1 MLKEIIVFVGRD
13 AELKTLNGLYAQTDF
28 QMLVLYGRR
37 RVGKTALLS
46 HFCKDKRTLFFT
58 AEQKND
64 ADNLRSFS
72 RAIWRFFG
80 EREDN
85 PAFESWGTA
94 LGYIADHCPQDERTV
109 FVFDEFPYAAMA
121 NPSLPSTLQIAIDHS
136 FKSTN
141 LMLALCGSNE
151 GFMESEVLGYKSPL
165 YGRRTSQI
173 RLKPFDYR
181 DSARLLAGHTAEEQ
195 VTYYA
200 TFGGTPYYL
209 EQIDKS
215 LTFAENVRR
224 LMFDISGILYAE
236 PQMLI
241 RQELREPATYTSVL
255 DAIGSGATNPKQIAE
270 RAGIDPATVSSYL
283 AALTR
288 LGLVTREVPF
298 GEDPSRSRKGLY
310 YLSDPFF
317 AFWYR
322 FVSPHI
328 GAIEAGL
335 GDAAAKIATQGEGLS
350 TYVGSQFEGIC
361 RQWLINQARAGNLP
375 FLPLEIGHWWGT
387 DPSIRERVDI
397 DVVAGNK
404 MSGDLCVGECKYRSQ
419 FNESDAIQTL
429 EHRATLIPG
438 FERTHHILFMKGEP
452 SRETW
457 RKADNR
463 QDLSIITL
471 ADVYTDIAEQ

>member
-13 AELKTLNGLYAQTDF
+13 AELKTLNSLYAKTDF

-46 HFCKDKRTLFFT
+46 HFCK
-58 AEQKND
+58 
-64 ADNLRSFS
+64 
-72 RAIWRFFG
+72 

-200 TFGGTPYYL
+200 AFGGTPYYL

-241 RQELREPATYTSVL
+241 RQELREPPPPNFESPQHTLPCSTQSGRARPTPSKSPSVL
-255 DAIGSGATNPKQIAE
+255 A
-270 RAGIDPATVSSYL
+270 
-283 AALTR
+283 
-288 LGLVTREVPF
+288 
-298 GEDPSRSRKGLY
+298 
-310 YLSDPFF
+310 
-317 AFWYR
+317 
-322 FVSPHI
+322 
-328 GAIEAGL
+328 
-335 GDAAAKIATQGEGLS
+335 
-350 TYVGSQFEGIC
+350 
-361 RQWLINQARAGNLP
+361 
-375 FLPLEIGHWWGT
+375 
-387 DPSIRERVDI
+387 SI
-397 DVVAGNK
+397 
-404 MSGDLCVGECKYRSQ
+404 Q
-419 FNESDAIQTL
+419 Q
-429 EHRATLIPG
+429 
-438 FERTHHILFMKGEP
+438 
-452 SRETW
+452 
-457 RKADNR
+457 
-463 QDLSIITL
+463 Q
-471 ADVYTDIAEQ
+471 

>member
-1 MLKEIIVFVGRD
+1 MFVGRE
-13 AELKTLNGLYAQTDF
+13 AELGILDSLYEKENF

-37 RVGKTALLS
+37 RIGKTALLS
-46 HFCKDKRTLFFT
+46 HFCKGKRTLFFT

-64 ADNLRSFS
+64 SDNLRSFS

-80 EREDN
+80 DREDN
-85 PAFESWGTA
+85 PTFETWGSA
-94 LGYIADHCPQDERTV
+94 LAYIADHCPRDERTV

-121 NPSLPSTLQIAIDHS
+121 NPSLPSTLQIAIDHA
-136 FKSTN
+136 FKSAN

-181 DSARLLAGHTAEEQ
+181 DAAHLLAGKTPEEQ
-195 VTYYA
+195 VIYYA
-200 TFGGTPYYL
+200 AFGGTPYYL
-209 EQIDKS
+209 EQIDQS
-215 LTFAENVRR
+215 LPFAENIRR
-224 LMFDISGILYAE
+224 LMFSISGILYAE

-255 DAIGSGATNPKQIAE
+255 DAIGSGATHPKQIAD
-270 RAGIDPATVSSYL
+270 RAGVDPAAVSNYL

-298 GEDPSRSRKGLY
+298 GENPSRSRKGLY

-335 GDAAAKIATQGEGLS
+335 GNAAAKIATQGECFS

-361 RQWLINQARAGNLP
+361 RQWLINQAQAGDLP
-375 FLPLEIGHWWGT
+375 FLPLEVGHWWGT

-404 MSGDLCVGECKYRSQ
+404 MSGDLCVGECKYRSR
-419 FNESDAIQTL
+419 FNESEAIQTL
-429 EHRATLIPG
+429 EHRASLIPG
-438 FERTHHILFMKGEP
+438 FKRTHHLLFMKGEP
-452 SRETW
+452 SSETM
-457 RKADNR
+457 RKANNR
-463 QDLSIITL
+463 PNLSIVTL
-471 ADVYTDIAEQ
+471 SDIYRGIAEQ

>member
-1 MLKEIIVFVGRD
+1 MFVGRES
-13 AELKTLNGLYAQTDF
+13 ELRTLNELYLKDGF

-37 RVGKTALLS
+37 RIGKTALLS
-46 HFCKDKRTLFFT
+46 HFCASKPTLFFT

-64 ADNLRSFS
+64 SDNLRSFS
-72 RAIWRFFG
+72 RAIWTFFG

-85 PAFESWGTA
+85 PAFDSWGTA
-94 LGYIADHCPQDERTV
+94 LNYVAEHCPQDARTV

-121 NPSLPSTLQIAIDHS
+121 NPSLPSTLQIAIDHA
-136 FKSTN
+136 FKRAD

-151 GFMESEVLGYKSPL
+151 GFVESEVLGYKSPL

-173 RLKPFDYR
+173 KLKPFDYQ
-181 DSARLLAGHTAEEQ
+181 DAARLLGDHSPAEQ
-195 VTYYA
+195 AACYA
-200 TFGGTPYYL
+200 AFGGTPYYL
-209 EQIDKS
+209 EQIDRS
-215 LTFAENVRR
+215 QSFSTNVRR

-241 RQELREPATYTSVL
+241 RQELREPATYSSVL

-270 RAGIDPATVSSYL
+270 RAGIDPTAVSNYL
-283 AALTR
+283 AALVR
-288 LGLVTREVPF
+288 LGLITREVPF

-317 AFWYR
+317 SYWYR
-322 FVSPHI
+322 FVSPRI

-335 GDAAAKIATQGEGLS
+335 GEAASKVATDGEAFS
-350 TYVGSQFEGIC
+350 TYIGMQFEGIC
-361 RQWLINQARAGNLP
+361 RQWLIRQARAGSLP

-387 DPSIRERVDI
+387 DPSIHERVDI

-404 MSGDLCVGECKYRSQ
+404 MDGNLYVGECKYRST
-419 FNESDAIQTL
+419 FDESEALKTL

-438 FERTHHILFMKGEP
+438 FKRTHHTLFMKGTP
-452 SRETW
+452 SAETMRKVSGREDFSIVTLGQIY
-457 RKADNR
+457 
-463 QDLSIITL
+463 QDVP
-471 ADVYTDIAEQ
+471 AG